1 MANYAYAENNL
12 VFLEHNHPSRL
23 AIFRLCVL
31 AMVIWGAVADLPIVW
46 TLADISMA
54 FMIITNVIALL
65 LLSNTAIK
73 LAKDYNQ
80 QRKEGKLPTFDA
92 NQYPELKGKIEPGV
106 WDNNN

>member
-1 MANYAYAENNL
+1 
-12 VFLEHNHPSRL
+12 
-23 AIFRLCVL
+23 
-31 AMVIWGAVADLPIVW
+31 
-46 TLADISMA
+46 MA

>member
-1 MANYAYAENNL
+1 
-12 VFLEHNHPSRL
+12 
-23 AIFRLCVL
+23 
-31 AMVIWGAVADLPIVW
+31 
-46 TLADISMA
+46 
-54 FMIITNVIALL
+54 MIITNVIALL